1 MPERLKDGLGLFA
14 VQEALRAGGLA
25 NRHHLRRQILLGNER
40 MPYDIGKPFHHVFK
54 LTDVAG
60 PRVTEEHIHSPIRN
74 PQGAAPEGG
83 DEVIEEMVDQKRDV
97 RTALWLWRML
107 WSRRAVM
114 YGCRPLFPCSR

>member
-1 MPERLKDGLGLFA
+1 MIEDVRGQHVNVDGGHP
-14 VQEALRAGGLA
+14 LRHM
-25 NRHHLRRQILLGNER
+25 HH
-40 MPYDIGKPFHHVFK
+40 PFYDVFK

-97 RTALWLWRML
+97 RTAFAQGGTLRVKTFK
-107 WSRRAVM
+107 R
-114 YGCRPLFPCSR
+114 